1 MESMATLNRG
11 ELLQIVETVA
21 REKDIDREDVFGA
34 LEQAFARAAQLKY
47 GQHLDIRASIDRR
60 TGDINIARYRE
71 VVEEFE
77 LPEDEGP
84 KIRLTE
90 AKIAN
95 PAIELGEHVVDNLP
109 PINFGRI
116 AAQTAKQV
124 VIQKVRDAERTK
136 QFLEF
141 KDRVGE
147 IINGV
152 VKRVEFGNVVVE
164 VGRVEAML
172 RREELIQRETFRQ
185 GDRIRAL
192 IFDVRE
198 VPYGPQVFLSRVRP
212 LMMARLFMQEVPEIY
227 EGLIEI
233 KAVSRDPG
241 SRAKI
246 AVYTRDPSID
256 PEGACIGVR
265 GSRVQ
270 AVSGELKGERI
281 DIIPWSEDAA
291 GFVVNA
297 LTPAEV
303 TKVIM
308 DEENNRMEV
317 VVPDEQLSIAIGR
330 RGQNVRL
337 ASQLTGWNLD
347 IMTETMEQERRQNET
362 KTRSQL
368 FVDALNVDEIV
379 AHLLVGEGF
388 TSIEEII
395 EVGIPTLAQIEGF
408 DEGIAEELIRRAQAY
423 IEKRDSELAAQ
434 LVADGMDAELQ
445 SFTGFAL
452 PVLAKLVKEGVKTVN
467 DLADL
472 ASDELIDIIGNTVAE
487 QDALD
492 ELIMQARARWESE
505 AAAAPSQTQAQDE
518 EIADTPTKTKA
529 KAKA

>member
-1 MESMATLNRG
+1 
-11 ELLQIVETVA
+11 
-21 REKDIDREDVFGA
+21 
-34 LEQAFARAAQLKY
+34 
-47 GQHLDIRASIDRR
+47 
-60 TGDINIARYRE
+60 
-71 VVEEFE
+71 
-77 LPEDEGP
+77 
-84 KIRLTE
+84 
-90 AKIAN
+90 
-95 PAIELGEHVVDNLP
+95 
-109 PINFGRI
+109 
-116 AAQTAKQV
+116 
-124 VIQKVRDAERTK
+124 
-136 QFLEF
+136 
-141 KDRVGE
+141 
-147 IINGV
+147 
-152 VKRVEFGNVVVE
+152 
-164 VGRVEAML
+164 
-172 RREELIQRETFRQ
+172 
-185 GDRIRAL
+185 
-192 IFDVRE
+192 
-198 VPYGPQVFLSRVRP
+198 
-212 LMMARLFMQEVPEIY
+212 
-227 EGLIEI
+227 LIEI

-395 EVGIPTLAQIEGF
+395 EIGIPTLAQIEGF
-408 DEGIAEELIRRAQAY
+408 DEGIAEELIRRAEAF

-492 ELIMQARARWESE
+492 ELIMQARARWENE
-505 AAAAPSQTQAQDE
+505 PAQSQMQDK